1 MYNSQKVKF
10 LVYYFLL
17 YEHRRSVN
25 VMGNF
30 MMLHVMPLLYT
41 TFHDEPTLKWIFLIL
56 FMTFKIY
63 YKMNYKGR
71 SWKK

>member
-10 LVYYFLL
+10 LNFLL
-17 YEHRRSVN
+17 DEHRRSVN

-41 TFHDEPTLKWIFLIL
+41 SFHDEPTLKWIF
-56 FMTFKIY
+56 FNTVHDF
-63 YKMNYKGR
+63 
-71 SWKK
+71 